1 MVWFR
6 VGDLRVGDHPGLHAV
21 ATDASA
27 RCVAAFVFDPEE
39 AALATPAAMRST
51 HESVACLRA
60 NLRAIGADLIVRVG
74 DPAIELPAI
83 VRAYGAT
90 SVTVKTELEWA
101 RRSALARTL
110 DACAAAGAT
119 RVDEWDLPLRERP
132 ESTAGAVSDAIATAR
147 AVKGAPLTP
156 WASQA
161 EYAASLGAIAKAL
174 DPPLALAGG
183 AAKPT
188 NFVVEGDEETYEET
202 LDAMPDV
209 ETVRSLAG
217 LPDSDFDLRRDAAV
231 AKLAEALADP
241 AFARS
246 RKGGGARTDDAFVML
261 SESRMLARA
270 AEEADRALPSVPFR
284 VPGGEDAAVRCFEG
298 FLDFYTATSD
308 RERQRMYDRIIE
320 AGKPSAFFILFQDA
334 LKDGSLSPRIVYATT
349 VAWEA
354 RSKRATDLC
363 ANARNV
369 AVARDYQAAV
379 AKCAIDAGAE
389 GPGIP
394 LVGAWNVCSGNL

>member
-1 MVWFR
+1 VVWFR

-21 ATDASA
+21 ASDASA

-298 FLDFYTATSD
+298 FLDFYTATND

>member
-1 MVWFR
+1 VVWFR

-161 EYAASLGAIAKAL
+161 EYAASLGAIARAL

-298 FLDFYTATSD
+298 FLDFYTATND

>member
-298 FLDFYTATSD
+298 FLDFYTATND

>member
-320 AGKPSAFFILFQDA
+320 AGKPSAFFILFRDA

>member
-1 MVWFR
+1 VVWFR

-298 FLDFYTATSD
+298 FLDFYTATND

>member
-246 RKGGGARTDDAFVML
+246 RKGGARARTT
-261 SESRMLARA
+261 
-270 AEEADRALPSVPFR
+270 PS
-284 VPGGEDAAVRCFEG
+284 
-298 FLDFYTATSD
+298 
-308 RERQRMYDRIIE
+308 
-320 AGKPSAFFILFQDA
+320 
-334 LKDGSLSPRIVYATT
+334 
-349 VAWEA
+349 
-354 RSKRATDLC
+354 
-363 ANARNV
+363 
-369 AVARDYQAAV
+369 
-379 AKCAIDAGAE
+379 
-389 GPGIP
+389 
-394 LVGAWNVCSGNL
+394 